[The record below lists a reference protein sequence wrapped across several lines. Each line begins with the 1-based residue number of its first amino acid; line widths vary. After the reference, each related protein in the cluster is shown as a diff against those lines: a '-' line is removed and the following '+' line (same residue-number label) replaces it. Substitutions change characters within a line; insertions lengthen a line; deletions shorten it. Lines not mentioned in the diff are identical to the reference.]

1 MTSGCG
7 TCLSIHSPLADDEIH
22 LVAREHPVGM
32 ELPQPITVVLAD
44 DQRAYREGLARA
56 IAGHCRF
63 ELVAVARD
71 GDEALDAIASL
82 EPDVALVDIRMSGM
96 EGTTV
101 CSEVRRRNPDTGT
114 RLLLMSAHDPAAMA
128 EEIEQAGAD
137 GFVSKDHSRRE
148 ICEALVQAGQ
158 RARVHAPELAPSR
171 I

>member
-1 MTSGCG
+1 
-7 TCLSIHSPLADDEIH
+7 
-22 LVAREHPVGM
+22 M
-32 ELPQPITVVLAD
+32 ELPDPITVVLAD

-56 IAGHCRF
+56 ITGHCRL

-101 CSEVRRRNPDTGT
+101 CSELRRRNPDLIT
-114 RLLLMSAHDPAAMA
+114 RMLLMSAHHPAAMA
-128 EEIEQAGAD
+128 EEIGEAGAD

-148 ICEALVQAGQ
+148 ICEALVQAAQ
-158 RARVHAPELAPSR
+158 RDRTPAPLQPS
-171 I
+171 

>member
-7 TCLSIHSPLADDEIH
+7 TCLNSHPPLADDEIH
-22 LVAREHPVGM
+22 FLAREHLVTM
-32 ELPQPITVVLAD
+32 ELPRPITVVLAE
-44 DQRAYREGLARA
+44 DQRAFREGLARA
-56 IAGHCRF
+56 IAGHCRL

-82 EPDVALVDIRMSGM
+82 EPDVALVDIRMSRM
-96 EGTTV
+96 DGTTV
-101 CSEVRRRNPDTGT
+101 CFEVRRRNPHTTT

-128 EEIEQAGAD
+128 EQIEEAGAD
-137 GFVSKDHSRRE
+137 GFVSKDRSRRE

-158 RARVHAPELAPSR
+158 RPRTPTPQLAPSH